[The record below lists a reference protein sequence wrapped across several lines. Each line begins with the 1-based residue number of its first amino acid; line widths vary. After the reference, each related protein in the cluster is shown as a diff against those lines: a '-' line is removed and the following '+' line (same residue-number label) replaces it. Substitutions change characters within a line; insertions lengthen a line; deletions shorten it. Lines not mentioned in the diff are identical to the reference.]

1 MSSTALKDA
10 NYFGE
15 EFGGKGEGGM
25 YKPQYRISEGFFFCD
40 QFISKLTWTQSESM
54 VFSARLLN
62 IFKLLW
68 IILYFV
74 ISDTRIVKLSLHM
87 MTDLKA

>member
-15 EFGGKGEGGM
+15 EFGGKGGGGM

-40 QFISKLTWTQSESM
+40 QFISKLT
-54 VFSARLLN
+54 
-62 IFKLLW
+62 
-68 IILYFV
+68 
-74 ISDTRIVKLSLHM
+74 
-87 MTDLKA
+87 

>member
-15 EFGGKGEGGM
+15 EFGGRRGGGM

-40 QFISKLTWTQSESM
+40 QFISKLT
-54 VFSARLLN
+54 
-62 IFKLLW
+62 
-68 IILYFV
+68 
-74 ISDTRIVKLSLHM
+74 
-87 MTDLKA
+87 

>member
-25 YKPQYRISEGFFFCD
+25 YKPQYRISEVFFLRSIYIKINLNTIRKYGF
-40 QFISKLTWTQSESM
+40 
-54 VFSARLLN
+54 
-62 IFKLLW
+62 
-68 IILYFV
+68 
-74 ISDTRIVKLSLHM
+74 
-87 MTDLKA
+87 

>member
-15 EFGGKGEGGM
+15 EFGGRRGGGM
-25 YKPQYRISEGFFFCD
+25 YKPQYRISEGFFCD

-54 VFSARLLN
+54 VFSAR
-62 IFKLLW
+62 I
-68 IILYFV
+68 
-74 ISDTRIVKLSLHM
+74 
-87 MTDLKA
+87 